1 MNLQEIE
8 EAISN
13 DATFKSYVEGAGE
26 GGETGMALDLI
37 VQAIE
42 LDGASL
48 TDIELLAI
56 IRDVSDLHR
65 SYSGRKIAEQGAG
78 K

>member
-1 MNLQEIE
+1 MNLQEIH
-8 EAISN
+8 EAIAS
-13 DATFKSYVEGAGE
+13 DVAFKSYVEGAGE
-26 GGETGMALDLI
+26 GGENGMALDLI

-48 TDIELLAI
+48 TDLELLEL

-65 SYSGRKIAEQGAG
+65 SYLGKRIAEEWTG